1 MNPPTQGEVP
11 IQEETDIVV
20 ARRTVREA
28 AAQVGFGHVDT
39 TRIVTAAS
47 ELARNTFKYGSGGV
61 MYWRA
66 VEDGEAR
73 GIELRFEDHGPG
85 IPDPDQALQEGFSS
99 AGGLG
104 MGLPGAK
111 RLMDEM
117 ELHSTVGAGTTVIVK
132 KWLRS
137 YRNA

>member
-1 MNPPTQGEVP
+1 MNLPTQGEVT
-11 IQEETDIVV
+11 IHEETDIVV
-20 ARRTVREA
+20 ARRAVREA

-47 ELARNTFKYGSGGV
+47 ELARNTFKYGAGGV

-66 VEDGEAR
+66 VVDGDRR
-73 GIELRFEDHGPG
+73 GLELRFEDHGPG
-85 IPDPDQALQEGFSS
+85 IPDLEEALQEGFSS

-117 ELHSTVGAGTTVIVK
+117 ELHSTRGAGTTVIIK
-132 KWLRS
+132 KWLRHN
-137 YRNA
+137 RNV

>member
-1 MNPPTQGEVP
+1 MNLPPQGEVA

-20 ARRTVREA
+20 ARRAVRDA
-28 AAQVGFGHVDT
+28 AAHVGFGHVDT

-47 ELARNTFKYGSGGV
+47 ELARNTFKYGAGGV
-61 MYWRA
+61 MYWRSL
-66 VEDGEAR
+66 VDGDR
-73 GIELRFEDHGPG
+73 KGIELRFEDHGPG
-85 IPDPDQALQEGFSS
+85 IPDLEAAMKEGFSS

-132 KWLRS
+132 KWLRMN
-137 YRNA
+137 RNA

>member
-1 MNPPTQGEVP
+1 MNLPTQGEVT
-11 IQEETDIVV
+11 IHEETDIVV
-20 ARRTVREA
+20 ARRAVREA

-47 ELARNTFKYGSGGV
+47 ELARNTFKYGAGGV

-66 VEDGEAR
+66 VVDGDRR
-73 GIELRFEDHGPG
+73 GLELRFEDHGPG
-85 IPDPDQALQEGFSS
+85 IPDLEEALQEGFSS

-117 ELHSTVGAGTTVIVK
+117 ELHSTLGAGTTVIIK
-132 KWLRS
+132 KWLRHN
-137 YRNA
+137 RNV